1 MNMTKARLLQ
11 LVMGAVLLSCCAC
24 DGPTQTVSVTA
35 EDYRFVPDT
44 LRVKAGSPFT
54 LALYNAGR
62 EVHEFVSPILA
73 YGTETPAETAKLGVS
88 APGLLKPGRSLRFLV
103 AAPPGT
109 YLYSCRRKGHPNMT
123 GTLIIE

>member
-1 MNMTKARLLQ
+1 MRKDRLVQ
-11 LVMGAVLLSCCAC
+11 LVIGAALLSCCAC

-35 EDYRFVPDT
+35 EDYRFVPDI

-62 EVHEFVSPILA
+62 EDHDFISPILA
-73 YGTETPAETAKLGVS
+73 YGTETGSRATAKPGAS
-88 APGLLKPGRSLRFLV
+88 TPGLLKPGRSLRFLV

-109 YLYSCRRKGHPNMT
+109 YLYFCRRKGHPHMT